1 MSLFNRED
9 TMEEINKNE
18 IEIIKNGITDEYSEI
33 VGDVLNETG
42 KKFPDHEKILMG
54 KKIANLA
61 IVFDA
66 LDKDILIKRCVTLE
80 TKVRNKDKE
89 ISNLRDMIKQMKIHG
104 YYNKKALVNKPDGTG
119 KRGRPVKVIN
129 VEWTQNLID
138 SGMSLQEIASVFD
151 MSIYTLRKE
160 LKKLYMADKIIVKP
174 EQFRTLGIRNI

>member
-1 MSLFNRED
+1 
-9 TMEEINKNE
+9 MEEIKNE
-18 IEIIKNGITDEYSEI
+18 IETIKNGITNEYSEI
-33 VGDVLNETG
+33 VGDVLNESG

-54 KKIANLA
+54 KEIANLA
-61 IVFDA
+61 IVLDA

-80 TKVRNKDKE
+80 AKLRTKDKE

-104 YYNKKALVNKPDGTG
+104 FTNKRALVNKPGELA
-119 KRGRPVKVIN
+119 KRGRPSKVIN

-160 LKKLYMADKIIVKP
+160 LKKLYIDNKIKVKP
-174 EQFRTLGIRNI
+174 EQFKTLGIRNI